1 MQISLVKLFAYMQ
14 SENLIGILYNNFLN
28 RKILYSK
35 QCNSYIIDMER
46 PRQKFRE
53 SN

>member
-35 QCNSYIIDMER
+35 QCNSYIIDMEG
-46 PRQKFRE
+46 PPKFRE